1 MAGKT
6 VSKNFIFFLLRRAM
20 RAGSALLCSTAVLAA
35 DYPIRAVTL
44 VVPFSA
50 GSASDAYARLIGAK
64 LATALAQ
71 SVVIENRDGA
81 GGLIGAQ
88 SVLRAPADGHTLL
101 FAASPWGYSPYFFKK
116 LPYVPLTDFRAIA
129 KVGSAPSILVAGTD
143 APFDDLRGMLAYA
156 KKNPGKLTYAS
167 SGTGTLSH
175 LLGEYLNRSAH
186 IEMLHVPYKST
197 AQAMADVLGNQISV
211 TYGSLSPAMP
221 QIKAQKLKP
230 LGVTS
235 AARAKVAPN
244 IPTIASAGLP
254 GFEASQWFGI
264 VAPAATPPD
273 VVEKLNRE
281 INKVLRDPDTA
292 ARLEGL
298 GIQLTPESPG
308 DFTADIQKD
317 IDRWVPLGKQLSISY
332 E

>member
-1 MAGKT
+1 MT
-6 VSKNFIFFLLRRAM
+6 HSKKPMFNIKLWLF
-20 RAGSALLCSTAVLAA
+20 GALLLSVTAQAA
-35 DYPIRAVTL
+35 DYPVRAITV

-64 LATALAQ
+64 LATAVGQ
-71 SVVIENRDGA
+71 TVIIENRDGA
-81 GGLIGAQ
+81 GGLVGAQ
-88 SVLRAPADGHTLL
+88 AVLRAQPDGHTLL
-101 FAASPWGYSPYFFKK
+101 FAASPWGYTPYFYKK
-116 LPYVPLTDFRAIA
+116 PPYVPLMDFKPIA
-129 KVGSAPSILVAGTD
+129 KVGSAPSILVAGTE
-143 APFDDLRGMLAYA
+143 APFNDLPGMLAYA
-156 KKNPGKLTYAS
+156 KKNPGKLTYSS

-175 LLGEYLNRSAH
+175 LLGEYLNRSAN

-211 TYGSLSPAMP
+211 TYGSLSPALP
-221 QIKAQKLKP
+221 QLKAQKLKP

-235 AARAKVAPN
+235 AARAKVAPD

-264 VAPAATPPD
+264 VAPAGTPGD

-281 INKVLRDPDTA
+281 INKVLHDPDTA

-298 GIQLTPESPG
+298 GIQLTPESPS

>member
-1 MAGKT
+1 MF
-6 VSKNFIFFLLRRAM
+6 KNTLSIL
-20 RAGSALLCSTAVLAA
+20 GALLLSATAQAG
-35 DYPIRAVTL
+35 DYPVRAVTM

-50 GSASDAYARLIGAK
+50 GSASDAYARLIGVK
-64 LATALAQ
+64 LATALGQ

-88 SVLRAPADGHTLL
+88 AVLRAPADGHTLL
-101 FAASPWGYSPYFFKK
+101 FAASPWGYSTYFFKK
-116 LPYVPLTDFRAIA
+116 PPYVPLVDFRAIA

-143 APFDDLRGMLAYA
+143 APFDDLPGMLAYA
-156 KKNPGKLTYAS
+156 RKNPGKLTYAS
-167 SGTGTLSH
+167 SGTGTVSH
-175 LLGEYLNRSAH
+175 LLGEYLNRSAR

-211 TYGSLSPAMP
+211 TYGSLSPALP
-221 QIKAQKLKP
+221 QIKAQKLRP

-235 AARAKVAPN
+235 AKRAKVAPD

-254 GFEASQWFGI
+254 GFDASQWFGI
-264 VAPAATPPD
+264 VAPAATPSD

-308 DFTADIQKD
+308 DFTADIQRD